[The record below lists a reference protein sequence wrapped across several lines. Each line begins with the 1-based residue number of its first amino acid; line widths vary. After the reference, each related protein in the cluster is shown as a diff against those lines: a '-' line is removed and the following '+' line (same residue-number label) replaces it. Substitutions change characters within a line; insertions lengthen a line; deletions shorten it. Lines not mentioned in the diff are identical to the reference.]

1 MSENTEHILNIN
13 KTTNAF
19 DDDNEEIK
27 TICEH
32 TIEIMI
38 TKRNNRKFYTNI
50 MGIDEKFN
58 YDKILKEIKKKFN
71 CNGAIK
77 INKGN
82 NKKFIQLNGDQ
93 KENIFNFIIQEDI
106 APINKI
112 KIRGI

>member
-1 MSENTEHILNIN
+1 MTEQILNLN

-32 TIEIMI
+32 TIEIMV
-38 TKRNNRKFYTNI
+38 TKRNNRKFYTDI
-50 MGIDEKFN
+50 KGINEKFN
-58 YDKILKEIKKKFN
+58 YDKILKEIKRKFS
-71 CNGAIK
+71 CNGSVK
-77 INKGN
+77 IDKGDNKR
-82 NKKFIQLNGDQ
+82 FIQLNGDQ
-93 KENIFNFIIQEDI
+93 KENLFNFIIQEDI